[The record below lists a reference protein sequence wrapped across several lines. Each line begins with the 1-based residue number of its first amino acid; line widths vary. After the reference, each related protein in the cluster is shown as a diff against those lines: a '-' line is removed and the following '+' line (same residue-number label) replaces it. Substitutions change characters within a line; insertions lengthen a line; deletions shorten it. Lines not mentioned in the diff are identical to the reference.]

1 MKRSSRSYLIL
12 SLMAV
17 VMMTSRC
24 DCTRSSTSSGRCE
37 GAIGSLLIS
46 DEIDAMS
53 FYSIDHDRGLN
64 LIDASFG
71 SGKLRFSAEVSRA
84 TVLTGGEVLNLPV
97 EVASGGGTSVTD
109 GGTGVTDGGTGVTD
123 GGTGMTDGG
132 TGGTDGGTG
141 VTDGGV
147 GVIRPP
153 SPEIKSW
160 TLVAPV
166 SRPKLR
172 DGTLDRVLTFVDLR
186 LSTTL
191 KLIFE
196 DGTSVLCEFHL
207 RRDKEQDIGTDPT
220 ESEGGGGGCLSGGG
234 GGDSD
239 FD

>member
-1 MKRSSRSYLIL
+1 MKKSSRSYLIL

-24 DCTRSSTSSGRCE
+24 DCGRGGTSSGRCE

-46 DEIDAMS
+46 DEIDATS
-53 FYSIDHDRGLN
+53 FYSMDHDRGLN
-64 LIDASFG
+64 LIEASFG
-71 SGKLRFSAEVSRA
+71 GGKLRFSAEVTRA

-97 EVASGGGTSVTD
+97 EVASGGGTGGADGGTGGTD
-109 GGTGVTDGGTGVTD
+109 GGTGGADGGTG
-123 GGTGMTDGG
+123 GTDGG

-141 VTDGGV
+141 
-147 GVIRPP
+147 GVIRPA

-191 KLIFE
+191 RLLFE

-207 RRDKEQDIGTDPT
+207 RRDEDRDIGTDPT
-220 ESEGGGGGCLSGGG
+220 ESEGGGCLSGGG

>member
-1 MKRSSRSYLIL
+1 MKKPSRSYLIL

-17 VMMTSRC
+17 AMMTSRC
-24 DCTRSSTSSGRCE
+24 DCGRGSTSSGRCE

-46 DEIDAMS
+46 DEIDATS
-53 FYSIDHDRGLN
+53 HYAIDHDRGLN

-71 SGKLRFSAEVSRA
+71 SGKLRFSAEVTRA

-97 EVASGGGTSVTD
+97 EVASGGGT
-109 GGTGVTDGGTGVTD
+109 GGA
-123 GGTGMTDGG
+123 DGG

-141 VTDGGV
+141 VV
-147 GVIRPP
+147 RPA

-160 TLVAPV
+160 TLVAPA

-191 KLIFE
+191 RLIFE

-207 RRDKEQDIGTDPT
+207 RHDEEQDIGKDPS
-220 ESEGGGGGCLSGGG
+220 ESGGGGCGGGGG

>member
-1 MKRSSRSYLIL
+1 MKKTSRSYLIL

-24 DCTRSSTSSGRCE
+24 DCGRGSTSSGRCE

-46 DEIDAMS
+46 DEIDATS
-53 FYSIDHDRGLN
+53 HYAIDHDRGLN

-71 SGKLRFSAEVSRA
+71 SGKLRFSAEVTRA
-84 TVLTGGEVLNLPV
+84 TVLTGGEVLNLPA
-97 EVASGGGTSVTD
+97 EVASGGGTGGTD
-109 GGTGVTDGGTGVTD
+109 GGTGGA
-123 GGTGMTDGG
+123 DGG

-141 VTDGGV
+141 V
-147 GVIRPP
+147 IRPA

-172 DGTLDRVLTFVDLR
+172 EGTLDRVLTFVDLR

-191 KLIFE
+191 RLIFE

-207 RRDKEQDIGTDPT
+207 RHDEDRDVGADPS
-220 ESEGGGGGCLSGGG
+220 ESGGGCLGGGGGG

>member
-1 MKRSSRSYLIL
+1 MKKSSRSYLIL

-24 DCTRSSTSSGRCE
+24 DCGRGGSSSGRCE

-46 DEIDAMS
+46 DEIDATS
-53 FYSIDHDRGLN
+53 FYAMDHDRGLN
-64 LIDASFG
+64 LIEASFG
-71 SGKLRFSAEVSRA
+71 KGKLQFSAAVSRA

-97 EVASGGGTSVTD
+97 EVASGGGT
-109 GGTGVTDGGTGVTD
+109 
-123 GGTGMTDGG
+123 
-132 TGGTDGGTG
+132 GGTDGGTG
-141 VTDGGV
+141 GADGGTGGADGGTD

-160 TLVAPV
+160 TLVAPA

-207 RRDKEQDIGTDPT
+207 RRDEERDVGEDPT
-220 ESEGGGGGCLSGGG
+220 ETGGGACGCPSGGG